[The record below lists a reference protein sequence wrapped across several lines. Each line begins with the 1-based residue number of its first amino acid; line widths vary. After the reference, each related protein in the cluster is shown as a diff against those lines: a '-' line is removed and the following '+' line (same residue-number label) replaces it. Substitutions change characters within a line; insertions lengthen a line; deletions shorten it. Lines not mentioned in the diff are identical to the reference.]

1 MTVYV
6 CEQIN
11 NKRYFQIFKK
21 MLIGLR
27 KRITTMYDNV
37 NLSVI
42 ESQQNIMLLLNDNPK
57 PLLFDF
63 QGVRNTSHNECI
75 HEQVSSRITSY
86 KSQQ

>member
-11 NKRYFQIFKK
+11 NKIYFQIKK
-21 MLIGLR
+21 KKLIGLR

-37 NLSVI
+37 NLSII

-63 QGVRNTSHNECI
+63 QGVRNTSVI
-75 HEQVSSRITSY
+75 
-86 KSQQ
+86 